1 MIVMKYIKYITILV
15 FQLSLLQFTIGQ
27 TSDNNGR
34 PVGTSP
40 GAAVENQE
48 TTKPVDKPNTNGLFS
63 DFDVPNGE
71 KVVAEEDTYYPVDM
85 EIAREEI
92 MASTHPA
99 EIAQK
104 INDLN
109 SMVEDLL
116 RITEELRLEN
126 KVIRESLGNCCSNA
140 TLGLSANDAYLLQ
153 NAPNPF
159 NASSEIRYFVP
170 NGLENVEIRISNIK
184 GEILGTK
191 PIKES
196 GYGKI
201 LLDSEN
207 LTDGTFVY
215 SLFVKGQLIDSKVMI
230 KRN

>member
-15 FQLSLLQFTIGQ
+15 FQLSLLQFSIGQ
-27 TSDNNGR
+27 SSDNNGR

-48 TTKPVDKPNTNGLFS
+48 TTKPVDKPNTNGIFS
-63 DFDVPNGE
+63 DFDVPSGE
-71 KVVAEEDTYYPVDM
+71 KLAAEEDTYYPVDM
-85 EIAREEI
+85 EIAKEEI

-116 RITEELRLEN
+116 RVTEELRLEN

-140 TLGLSANDAYLLQ
+140 SLGLSASDAYLLQ

-170 NGLENVEIRISNIK
+170 NGLENVEVRISSIK
-184 GEILGTK
+184 GEELGVK

-201 LLDSEN
+201 LFDSDN

-215 SLFVKGQLIDSKVMI
+215 SLFVNGQLIDSKVMI

>member
-1 MIVMKYIKYITILV
+1 MKNIKYIGILL
-15 FQLSLLQFTIGQ
+15 FQLAILQFTFGQ
-27 TSDNNGR
+27 SAEDNGR
-34 PVGTSP
+34 PAGINPKTVADTPTAPTSRDVP
-40 GAAVENQE
+40 KQGSFTV
-48 TTKPVDKPNTNGLFS
+48 
-63 DFDVPNGE
+63 DFDVAKDSEQEVPME
-71 KVVAEEDTYYPVDM
+71 SDTYYPVDM

-109 SMVEDLL
+109 DMVEDLL

-126 KVIRESLGNCCSNA
+126 NVIRESLNNCCSNA
-140 TLGLSANDAYLLQ
+140 SLGLSANDAYLLQ

-184 GEILGTK
+184 GEVLSAIQ
-191 PIKES
+191 IKEA
-196 GYGKI
+196 GYGTI
-201 LLDSEN
+201 DVGSN
-207 LTDGTFVY
+207 IMANGTFVY
-215 SLFVKGQLIDSKVMI
+215 TLSVKGEIIDSKVMI
-230 KRN
+230 KTQ